1 MPGGVAEL
9 FGASTTLLAG
19 YLFIRWSPY
28 RRYSVEA
35 LRSDRYA
42 LHVFGYS
49 LPLYLAGS
57 LVPHLAHGF
66 AQVDVRWLREA
77 GQALKSN
84 GVPSAAVFAILIAPI
99 ASFLDGVYVLILMHR
114 DEVVR
119 KPGTLLER
127 ARRAAVARH
136 VRKSNDSGLRTVYR
150 ATAMR
155 KRLMVTLKSGK
166 VYIGEPKTSMLEPA
180 LLDGF
185 IRLIPFASGY
195 RDKDTKE
202 LEITNYYYE
211 LQQHLALIPNLEE
224 PPQSTDAEDPL
235 RADCY
240 ELSVTKDRRE
250 IIDIEDLGVV
260 LSWADVE
267 SFAIFDEHVNAFMWA
282 RRGGEEAS

>member
-1 MPGGVAEL
+1 VPGGVAEL

-57 LVPHLAHGF
+57 LAPHLAHGF
-66 AQVDVRWLREA
+66 APIDVKWIREA
-77 GQALKSN
+77 GQALNSN
-84 GVPSAAVFAILIAPI
+84 GVPSAAVFAILFAPI
-99 ASFLDGVYVLILMHR
+99 ASFVDSFYVLLLMRR
-114 DEVVR
+114 DVVVR

-127 ARRAAVARH
+127 MRRAAVARH
-136 VRKSNDSGLRTVYR
+136 VQKSNDSGLRLVYR
-150 ATAMR
+150 ATALR

-166 VYIGEPKTSMLEPA
+166 VYVGEPKTSMLEPA

-202 LEITNYYYE
+202 LQITNYYYE
-211 LQQHLALIPNLEE
+211 LRQNLAPIPNLDERT
-224 PPQSTDAEDPL
+224 QATDAEDPL
-235 RADCY
+235 RMDCY
-240 ELSVTKDRRE
+240 ELSVTADQRE

-267 SFAIFDEHVNAFMWA
+267 SFAIFDEHVNAFMEV
-282 RRGGEEAS
+282 RRP